1 MEEDVIET
9 GRISNLLLRT
19 ICLPENETTPGS
31 YCVTSGFNRD
41 SKIIDAVPLNL
52 LNQEVCRTN
61 SFYEAFGE
69 EINENQLCAGIPSKT
84 NSTIPVSDKYQEDFG
99 GPLICLDKTSQKP
112 FLTGIASFNSLSRN
126 HGQPGMIRIFL
137 KYLSSRSKTKCR
149 KTNFVNTQFRMN
161 NVC

>member
-9 GRISNLLLRT
+9 GRISNVLLRT
-19 ICLPENETTPGS
+19 ICLPETETISGS

-112 FLTGIASFNSLSRN
+112 IFTGIASFNSLSTKY
-126 HGQPGMIRIFL
+126 GQPGMIQN
-137 KYLSSRSKTKCR
+137 YLEFKIISLC
-149 KTNFVNTQFRMN
+149 FF
-161 NVC
+161 